1 MIRRALLLL
10 MCLAGLANAA
20 DPEVR
25 VQARLVPDKPVMTG
39 ATVNLEVD
47 LLVDTWFTD
56 APVLPALQLAGAV
69 VSPPSGQAQHL
80 NQQLDGKAFFGLR
93 YHYQITPTVAQRFD
107 IPALAFGVQPG
118 PDNKVLTVRSQPL
131 SFEASG
137 PASTAGEQRLVAQRV
152 ELTQTIERSHSPLR
166 VGDSITRRLH
176 TVAVG
181 AQAML
186 IPPPPLSEVE
196 GFKRYV
202 QTPQVAPLSDGRG
215 GTLGGQREDSASYVA
230 TAAGHFSLPAIELK
244 WWDGATGEAHTASL
258 PAVQVQAQAGT
269 YQAPFSLTQD
279 LQALGQGAQVR
290 LSGHWLVLLA
300 ALSLLAALAWAGREW
315 GRAGWHWLRGWQ
327 ARRHQAWLDSP
338 GFALRQARQQCARLP
353 VRLDGLYLWVR
364 RRTGRRVLSSSEHPC
379 GEHSQGDLLAFFQ
392 AAYGAQGEP
401 ALSAAARKRLLQRL
415 RQEAAKGQPNCAD
428 KHALHDLNPRSR

>member
-244 WWDGATGEAHTASL
+244 WWDGTTGEAHTASL

-269 YQAPFSLTQD
+269 YQAPFSSRKTCRPSARGRRSGFPAIGWCCWQRCRCWRHWHGPGVNGGGQAGTGCAVGRPGATRPGSIR
-279 LQALGQGAQVR
+279 QAL
-290 LSGHWLVLLA
+290 
-300 ALSLLAALAWAGREW
+300 
-315 GRAGWHWLRGWQ
+315 
-327 ARRHQAWLDSP
+327 P
-338 GFALRQARQQCARLP
+338 CARP
-353 VRLDGLYLWVR
+353 GSSAPACRCAWTACTCGFGAAPGDVCCRQVNIPAASIR
-364 RRTGRRVLSSSEHPC
+364 RAIC
-379 GEHSQGDLLAFFQ
+379 
-392 AAYGAQGEP
+392 
-401 ALSAAARKRLLQRL
+401 
-415 RQEAAKGQPNCAD
+415 
-428 KHALHDLNPRSR
+428 